1 MVPGGPLVAVA
12 SWGEG
17 GGGRDCVRGNGRG
30 RDTGDFFVR
39 LAFVGL
45 KLFRSVWT
53 IAGLWD
59 L

>member
-1 MVPGGPLVAVA
+1 MAVA

-17 GGGRDCVRGNGRG
+17 GGTVSGETVEAG
-30 RDTGDFFVR
+30 TQAIFFVR
-39 LAFVGL
+39 LVFVGL

-59 L
+59 LG